1 MRWQVLTWL
10 GWAGLTLSPALA
22 FSLPR
27 PLDNMYQEVVR
38 FYKRVR
44 HEGGQYNCL
53 GEYNSYADFV
63 SDLSYKSRSHLS
75 APEFVWVVRNPAEQL
90 WQGSSAK

>member
-1 MRWQVLTWL
+1 MCNQAVDVHIGALLTNSILVCVSITCSPSLCCVAGLGRDDEPVSGVMRWLVLVWL

-44 HEGGQYNCL
+44 HEGGQYN
-53 GEYNSYADFV
+53 
-63 SDLSYKSRSHLS
+63 
-75 APEFVWVVRNPAEQL
+75 
-90 WQGSSAK
+90 